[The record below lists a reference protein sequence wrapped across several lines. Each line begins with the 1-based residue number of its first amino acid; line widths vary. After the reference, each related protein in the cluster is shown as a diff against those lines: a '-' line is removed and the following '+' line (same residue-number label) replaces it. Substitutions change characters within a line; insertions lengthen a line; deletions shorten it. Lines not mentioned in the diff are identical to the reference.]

1 MFTANPETKELFSQF
16 QSLGTADEMR
26 VSEKFQ
32 EHGEKVTG
40 ENAKKMSK
48 HLHKRSSLIQNVKQ
62 KCVNYTKKMNI
73 CSKQTYIF
81 LKSEKNII

>member
-32 EHGEKVTG
+32 EHGEKVTR
-40 ENAKKMSK
+40 ETDMKD
-48 HLHKRSSLIQNVKQ
+48 V
-62 KCVNYTKKMNI
+62 
-73 CSKQTYIF
+73 
-81 LKSEKNII
+81 

>member
-40 ENAKKMSK
+40 EKGKK
-48 HLHKRSSLIQNVKQ
+48 NVKTFTQ
-62 KCVNYTKKMNI
+62 AEIFNTKC
-73 CSKQTYIF
+73 
-81 LKSEKNII
+81 